1 MSAPAAATAA
11 PASNASP
18 INLLMKRAD
27 LIFTVALFATVMLL
41 IVPVPPFMLD
51 VLLALSIGLSLLVL
65 LVIVYV
71 KDPPEFSGFPTILLG
86 LTLYR
91 LALNICSTRL
101 ILTKGHAG
109 NIIESFGHFVIQGNY
124 IVGFVVFLILIL
136 INFVVITKGAGRIAE
151 VSARFTLDAL
161 PGKQMAIDAELNAGI
176 IDEVAASARRVKVQ
190 KEADF
195 YGSMDG
201 ASKFVR
207 GDAVAGILITVVN
220 VIGGFAIGV
229 FQMDLSLAD
238 SLQKFNLLSI
248 GDGLVAQIPALII
261 SVAAGLLVTRASEST
276 NLGTQIGRQ
285 LVRYPRALGIAA
297 GMLGVFGLMPG
308 MPILPFFLLGGIA
321 GYVAWTLK
329 KQQPGDIAEAL
340 PDGTARPAAKG
351 GKAGAAGAKDAPAQ
365 TGPKGMPED
374 IRKLIE
380 LDVFA
385 IEIGYGL
392 LPLADTTKGG
402 DLLSRVT
409 GVRKTLAREKG
420 ILVPPVSVR
429 DNLELEPNDYRFLLR
444 GKTIA
449 RGTVMPGRSMA
460 MNVSG
465 SNVRLRGVPT
475 REPVFNLDATWIT
488 DDEKKTAELNGY
500 TVVDPSSVMITH
512 LSETLKTHA
521 HLLLGRQDVQTLVDH
536 LKETHPA
543 LVAELLPDLVNLGII
558 QRVLQNLLR
567 ENISILNLPLIL
579 ECIGDFA
586 ALTKNP
592 DDLSELVRRRLGLY
606 FVPEYECRPGV
617 IKALTLDPRLEQLL
631 ATKIHRTP
639 SEVGLAL
646 DPATGDHLVN
656 ELNQRATELVQQGL
670 TAALVVSTEIRL
682 PIKRFF
688 EPSLP
693 RLAVLSFQELPQAT
707 EVENIGFIPMPP
719 HLNRSAA
726 VPLEAKTAACDEL
739 RNEAFSFF
747 CSRGR

>member
-1 MSAPAAATAA
+1 MPAATATA
-11 PASNASP
+11 PTLESAPVLNG
-18 INLLMKRAD
+18 LMKRAD
-27 LIFTVALFATVMLL
+27 LIFTAALFGTVLLL
-41 IVPVPPFMLD
+41 IVPVPPFLLD
-51 VLLALSIGLSLLVL
+51 MLLALSIGLSLMVM

-109 NIIESFGHFVIQGNY
+109 NIIDSFGHFVIQGNY

-151 VSARFTLDAL
+151 VSARFTLDAM

-176 IDEVAASARRVKVQ
+176 IDEVTATTRRLKIQ

-207 GDAVAGILITVVN
+207 GDAVAGILITLVN
-220 VIGGFAIGV
+220 VIGGFAVGV
-229 FQMDLSLAD
+229 FQMDLSLAE
-238 SLQKFNLLSI
+238 SLQKFTLLSI

-261 SVAAGLLVTRASEST
+261 SVAAGILVTRASENS
-276 NLGTQIGRQ
+276 NLGAQIGRQ
-285 LVRYPRALGIAA
+285 LVRYPRAVAIAA
-297 GMLGVFGLMPG
+297 GMLAIFGLMPG
-308 MPILPFFLLGGIA
+308 MPITPFFLLAGTIGYIA
-321 GYVAWTLK
+321 WLIK
-329 KQQPGDIAEAL
+329 KQTAEA
-340 PDGTARPAAKG
+340 PPETGTAAKASQGKG
-351 GKAGAAGAKDAPAQ
+351 GKSAGGKESAAGGKPGSSSMD
-365 TGPKGMPED
+365 D
-374 IRKLIE
+374 LRKLIE

-385 IEIGYGL
+385 VEIGYGL
-392 LPLADTTKGG
+392 LPMADASKGG

-409 GVRKTLAREKG
+409 GVRRSLAKEKG

-429 DNLELEPNDYRFLLR
+429 DNLELEPNDYRYLLR

-449 RGTVMPGRSMA
+449 RGSVHPGRWMA

-475 REPVFNLDATWIT
+475 REPVFNLEATWI
-488 DDEKKTAELNGY
+488 DDAEKKTAELNGY

-512 LSETLKTHA
+512 LSETFKSVA
-521 HLLLGRQDVQTLVDH
+521 HLLLGRQDVQSLIDH
-536 LKETHPA
+536 VKETSPA
-543 LVAELLPDLVNLGII
+543 LVSELLPDLVNLGII

-567 ENISILNLPLIL
+567 ENISIINLPLIL

-586 ALTKNP
+586 AITKNP
-592 DDLSELVRRRLGLY
+592 DDLSELVRRRLGMY
-606 FVPEYECRPGV
+606 FVSEYECRPGA
-617 IKALTLDPRLEQLL
+617 IKALTLDPRLEQIL
-631 ATKIHRTP
+631 AGKIHRTP

-646 DPATGDHLVN
+646 DPATGHHLLN
-656 ELNQRATELVQQGL
+656 ELNQRTTELVQQGL
-670 TAALVVSTEIRL
+670 PAAIVVSTEIRL
-682 PIKRFF
+682 PLKRFF

-693 RLAVLSFQELPQAT
+693 RLVVLAFQELPSSI
-707 EVENIGFIPMPP
+707 EVENAGFIPLPA
-719 HLNRSAA
+719 HLNRLETAKAA
-726 VPLEAKTAACDEL
+726 
-739 RNEAFSFF
+739 
-747 CSRGR
+747 